1 MSDPL
6 LLAIG
11 LLAQMKTSISE
22 AMPNPPK
29 PPEQTVPR
37 INTQEW
43 ELTARANILP
53 SVEMSGPEFSS
64 VGSLS
69 PLGLGDQLFDSYP
82 AEFVEQSERAIA
94 LSNLSNEALPK
105 AETAQE
111 RVAYVRTPSFRPQS
125 GPQMYQQRLAALQA
139 GQTYTRIPCDSFG
152 SLWVNAWEQPT
163 YEQWKALLEQEAQ
176 AVAKGQGSN
185 RLAVLLGDS
194 ISMWFPQDRLPQGR
208 IWLNQGISGDTSR
221 GILSRLSALRGTRP
235 DTIYILAGINDLRQ
249 GMGVDEILEN
259 HRQILR
265 RLRQEHPGAQVV
277 LQSILP
283 TRLAQIPNQQIEWI
297 NQQLAAIA
305 RSEGASYLDLY
316 AQFSDRAGNL
326 QSELTTDGLH
336 LNARG
341 YELWQGTLTHAES
354 WLALQSRARKHP

>member
-11 LLAQMKTSISE
+11 LLTQMKTSISE
-22 AMPNPPK
+22 AMPNQPK
-29 PPEQTVPR
+29 PPEQTILR
-37 INTQEW
+37 IYTQEW
-43 ELTARANILP
+43 ELTARGDILP
-53 SVEMSGPEFSS
+53 TVEMSGPEFSS
-64 VGSLS
+64 MGSLS
-69 PLGLGDQLFDSYP
+69 PWVSRDKLFDSYP
-82 AEFVEQSERAIA
+82 AEFMGQSHRAIA
-94 LSNLSNEALPK
+94 SSQAALPQD
-105 AETAQE
+105 ETAPE
-111 RVAYVRTPSFRPQS
+111 RVAYARTPSFRPQS
-125 GPQMYQQRLAALQA
+125 GPQLYQQRLAALEA
-139 GQTYTRIPCDSFG
+139 GQTYTRIPCESYG
-152 SLWVNAWEQPT
+152 SLWANAWEQPT
-163 YEQWKALLEQEAQ
+163 YEQWKALLEREAQ

-194 ISMWFPQDRLPQGR
+194 ISMWFPQDRLPQGP

-249 GMGVDEILEN
+249 GIGVEEIVEN

-265 RLRQEHPGAQVV
+265 RLGQEHPGAQVI

-283 TRLAQIPNQQIEWI
+283 TRLPQISNGQIEWI

-305 RSEGASYLDLY
+305 WEEGASYLDLY

-326 QSELTTDGLH
+326 QVGLTTDGLH

-354 WLALQSRARKHP
+354 WLALHSRSRKHP

>member
-11 LLAQMKTSISE
+11 LLTQMKTSISE
-22 AMPNPPK
+22 AMPNQPK
-29 PPEQTVPR
+29 PPEQTILR
-37 INTQEW
+37 IYTQEW
-43 ELTARANILP
+43 ELTARGDILP
-53 SVEMSGPEFSS
+53 TVEMSGPEFSS
-64 VGSLS
+64 IGSLS
-69 PLGLGDQLFDSYP
+69 PWALGDQLFDSYP
-82 AEFVEQSERAIA
+82 PEFMGQSYSAIA
-94 LSNLSNEALPK
+94 SSKAALPK
-105 AETAQE
+105 GETTTE
-111 RVAYVRTPSFRPQS
+111 RVAYARTPSFRPQS
-125 GPQMYQQRLAALQA
+125 GPQLYQQRLAALEA
-139 GQTYTRIPCDSFG
+139 GQTYTRIPCESYG
-152 SLWVNAWEQPT
+152 SLWANAWEQPT
-163 YEQWKALLEQEAQ
+163 YEQWKALLEREAQ

-194 ISMWFPQDRLPQGR
+194 ISMWFPQDRLPQGP

-249 GMGVDEILEN
+249 GIGVEEIVEN

-265 RLRQEHPGAQVV
+265 RLGQEHPGAQVI

-283 TRLAQIPNQQIEWI
+283 TRLPQISNGQIEWI

-305 RSEGASYLDLY
+305 WEEGASYLDLY

-326 QSELTTDGLH
+326 QVGLTTDGLH

-354 WLALQSRARKHP
+354 WLALHSRSRKHP

>member
-11 LLAQMKTSISE
+11 LLTQIKTSISE
-22 AMPNPPK
+22 AIPNQPK
-29 PPEQTVPR
+29 PPEQTVSR
-37 INTQEW
+37 INTQEG
-43 ELTARANILP
+43 EGLAGVDLFPT
-53 SVEMSGPEFSS
+53 VETSGPEFSS
-64 VGSLS
+64 RGSVS
-69 PLGLGDQLFDSYP
+69 PGGLGYQLFESYP
-82 AEFVEQSERAIA
+82 PEFGGQSEPVRAWSTVA
-94 LSNLSNEALPK
+94 MTPG
-105 AETAQE
+105 ETRPEQ
-111 RVAYVRTPSFRPQS
+111 VLAYVRTPSFRPQS

-139 GQTYTRIPCDSFG
+139 GKTYTRIPSHSYE
-152 SLWVNAWEQPT
+152 SLWIDAHEQPT
-163 YEQWKALLEQEAQ
+163 YEQWKSLLEREAQ
-176 AVAKGQGSN
+176 AVAQGQGSN

-194 ISMWFPQDRLPQGR
+194 ISMWFPQDRLPGGQ

-265 RLRQEHPGAQVV
+265 HLRQDHPGVQVI

-283 TRLAQIPNQQIEWI
+283 TRLAQISNQQINWI

-305 RSEGASYLDLY
+305 REEGASYLDLY
-316 AQFSDRAGNL
+316 AQFSDRTGNL
-326 QSELTTDGLH
+326 QLELTTDGLH

-341 YELWQGTLTHAES
+341 YELWQGTLTHTES
-354 WLALQSRARKHP
+354 WLAIHSRP

>member
-11 LLAQMKTSISE
+11 LLTQMKTSISE
-22 AMPNPPK
+22 ALPNQPK

-43 ELTARANILP
+43 ELTARADILP
-53 SVEMSGPEFSS
+53 TVEISGPEFSS

-69 PLGLGDQLFDSYP
+69 PGGLGDQLFDSYP
-82 AEFVEQSERAIA
+82 AEFVGQSPRAIA
-94 LSNLSNEALPK
+94 SDNGALPK
-105 AETAQE
+105 AETAPE
-111 RVAYVRTPSFRPQS
+111 RVAFARTASFRPQS

-139 GQTYTRIPCDSFG
+139 GQTYTRISSDSYG
-152 SLWVNAWEQPT
+152 AYWINAWEQPT
-163 YEQWKALLEQEAQ
+163 YEQWKSLLEREAQ

-221 GILSRLSALRGTRP
+221 GILSRLSALQGTRP

-259 HRQILR
+259 HRLILR
-265 RLRQEHPGAQVV
+265 RLRQEHPGAQVI

-305 RSEGASYLDLY
+305 REEGASYLDLY
-316 AQFSDRAGNL
+316 AQFSDRTGNL
-326 QSELTTDGLH
+326 QLELTTDGLH

-341 YELWQGTLTHAES
+341 YEIWQGTLTHAES
-354 WLALQSRARKHP
+354 WLASHSRSRNHP

>member
-11 LLAQMKTSISE
+11 LLTQMKTSIAE
-22 AMPNPPK
+22 AIPNPPK
-29 PPEQTVPR
+29 PPEQIVPR

-43 ELTARANILP
+43 ELTARADIFP
-53 SVEMSGPEFSS
+53 TVEMSGPEFSS
-64 VGSLS
+64 VDSLS

-82 AEFVEQSERAIA
+82 AEFVGQSERAIA
-94 LSNLSNEALPK
+94 SSNVSLPK
-105 AETAQE
+105 AETAPEQ
-111 RVAYVRTPSFRPQS
+111 VAYGRVPSFRPQS

-139 GQTYTRIPCDSFG
+139 GQTYTRIRSDSYG
-152 SLWVNAWEQPT
+152 SLWANAWEQPT

-221 GILSRLSALRGTRP
+221 GILNRLSALRGTRP

-249 GMGVDEILEN
+249 GMAVDEILEN

-305 RSEGASYLDLY
+305 REEGASYLDLY

-326 QSELTTDGLH
+326 QLELTTDGLH

-354 WLALQSRARKHP
+354 WLALHSRSRNHP

>member
-11 LLAQMKTSISE
+11 LLTQMKTSISE
-22 AMPNPPK
+22 AIPNPPK
-29 PPEQTVPR
+29 PPEQTVSR

-43 ELTARANILP
+43 ELSARADILP
-53 SVEMSGPEFSS
+53 SVEMSRPEFSA
-64 VGSLS
+64 VGSVS
-69 PLGLGDQLFDSYP
+69 PVELGDRLFESYP
-82 AEFVEQSERAIA
+82 AEFVGQSEGAIA
-94 LSNLSNEALPK
+94 SSNVAFPK
-105 AETAQE
+105 ADPGSE
-111 RVAYVRTPSFRPQS
+111 RVAYARIPSFRPQS

-139 GQTYTRIPCDSFG
+139 GQTYTRIPCDSYE
-152 SLWVNAWEQPT
+152 SVWIHAWEQPT
-163 YEQWKALLEQEAQ
+163 YDQWKALLEREAQ

-194 ISMWFPQDRLPQGR
+194 ISMWFPQDRLPEGR

-265 RLRQEHPGAQVV
+265 RLRQDHPGAQVI

-283 TRLAQIPNQQIEWI
+283 TRLAQIPNRQIEWI

-305 RSEGASYLDLY
+305 QEEGASYLDLY
-316 AQFSDRAGNL
+316 AQFSDRSGNL

-341 YELWQGTLTHAES
+341 YELWQGTLNRAES
-354 WLALQSRARKHP
+354 WLALHSRSPKHP

>member
-11 LLAQMKTSISE
+11 LLTQMKTSISD
-22 AMPNPPK
+22 AIPNQPK

-43 ELTARANILP
+43 ELTVRADILP
-53 SVEMSGPEFSS
+53 TVEMSGPEFSS

-69 PLGLGDQLFDSYP
+69 PLGLGDQLFGSYP
-82 AEFVEQSERAIA
+82 AEFVGQSHRAIA
-94 LSNLSNEALPK
+94 SSNAALPK
-105 AETAQE
+105 AETAPE
-111 RVAYVRTPSFRPQS
+111 RVAYARTPSFRPQS
-125 GPQMYQQRLAALQA
+125 GPQLYQQRLAALQA
-139 GQTYTRIPCDSFG
+139 GQTYTRIPSDSYG

-163 YEQWKALLEQEAQ
+163 YEQWKALLEREAQ

-265 RLRQEHPGAQVV
+265 CLRQEHPGAQVI

-283 TRLAQIPNQQIEWI
+283 TRLAQIPNRQIEWI

-305 RSEGASYLDLY
+305 QEEGASYLDLY

-326 QSELTTDGLH
+326 QLELTTDGLH

-354 WLALQSRARKHP
+354 WLAVHSRR